1 MPTRDDLI
9 KQLSATLVKTKVDK
23 LSRIVKDENFSLRD
37 LIDLT
42 FHEDKNIAFRAAWV
56 LENVYLPN
64 PVFYL
69 ADLDYLLARFQDV
82 TYPSCQRHYAKIMRH
97 ITRPKTQ
104 ALIKQKLQGTDLEP
118 VVEKCFDWLID
129 PKVLIAVKV
138 FAAEALFNLRHR
150 YDWIAEEL
158 ANQIKFMMR
167 TGTAAIQSRGKK
179 LLEVLE
185 K

>member
-1 MPTRDDLI
+1 MTKDDLI

-23 LSRIVKDENFSLRD
+23 LSKLVKDQGFNLRD

-56 LENVYLPN
+56 LENVYLVN

-69 ADLDYLLARFQDV
+69 PELDYLLARFKDV
-82 TYPSCQRHYAKIMRH
+82 VYPSCRRHYAKIIMH
-97 ITRPKTQ
+97 ITRPKTPPP
-104 ALIKQKLQGTDLEP
+104 IKQKLQDTDLEP

-138 FAAEALFNLRHR
+138 FAAGALFNLRTR

-158 ANQIKFMMR
+158 TDQIKFMMR
-167 TGTAAIQSRGKK
+167 DGSPAIQSRGKK
-179 LLEVLE
+179 LLEALE